1 MGTDKQS
8 PSSNARQA
16 VATVP
21 FKEYSTQVVELLH
34 GSKRLAGEWA
44 SQLGQTPHALLY
56 NVVSLSQVHAGI
68 TSFACRDIST
78 HIKWIVHRMDC
89 RGCRSHRK
97 DHSSCLIE
105 ILTSRT
111 RLPSGGSPLSPAR
124 TYVKC
129 PQGSFLR
136 LCIFVVQ
143 ENRMSIQQIPADRL
157 WGYNEVQPL

>member
-1 MGTDKQS
+1 M
-8 PSSNARQA
+8 
-16 VATVP
+16 
-21 FKEYSTQVVELLH
+21 
-34 GSKRLAGEWA
+34 
-44 SQLGQTPHALLY
+44 GQTSHALLY

-78 HIKWIVHRMDC
+78 HMKWIVHRMDS

-136 LCIFVVQ
+136 LCIFVMQ
-143 ENRMSIQQIPADRL
+143 ENRMSIHSIMRETHCRYRQIDPPASAFATQFRPATGVIDRKVIL
-157 WGYNEVQPL
+157 TCCLSELPQKTGTVTSFEY